1 MIESV
6 VHSGGCTRRVEKGTM
21 QYFKRKLDDK
31 NRLTI
36 PAELRSQFASGV
48 VITPGFEKYLHLYPR
63 NLWESEVRKALAGDW
78 LEAGS
83 RPAIIN
89 QELADLADQLL
100 EGMVEATLDAKQGR
114 VTIESDLLG
123 YAGISSGGEVAATLM
138 PGGYWRLKV
147 PKR

>member
-1 MIESV
+1 
-6 VHSGGCTRRVEKGTM
+6 M

-36 PAELRSQFASGV
+36 PAELRSEFAQGV
-48 VITPGFEKYLHLYPR
+48 IITPGFERYLHLYPQ
-63 NLWESEVRKALAGDW
+63 NLWEGEVTKALAGEW
-78 LEAGS
+78 LGEGTK
-83 RPAIIN
+83 PAILN

-100 EGMVEATLDAKQGR
+100 EGMVEAKLDAKQGR
-114 VTIESDLLG
+114 ITIDTDLLS
-123 YAGISSGGEVAATLM
+123 YAGLPSGGEIAATRM

>member
-1 MIESV
+1 
-6 VHSGGCTRRVEKGTM
+6 M

-36 PAELRSQFASGV
+36 PAELRSEFAEGV
-48 VITPGFEKYLHLYPR
+48 IITPGFERYLHLYPKTV
-63 NLWESEVRKALAGDW
+63 WAGEVQKALAGDW
-78 LEAGS
+78 LGDGTK
-83 RPAIIN
+83 PAVIN

-114 VTIESDLLG
+114 VTIDNDLMG
-123 YAGISSGGEVAATLM
+123 YAGLPSGGEVAATKM

>member
-1 MIESV
+1 
-6 VHSGGCTRRVEKGTM
+6 M

-36 PAELRSQFASGV
+36 PVELRPEFAEGV
-48 VITPGFEKYLHLYPR
+48 IITPGFESYLHLYPKK
-63 NLWESEVRKALAGDW
+63 LWETEMQPALAGTW
-78 LEAGS
+78 LGGGTK
-83 RPAIIN
+83 PAIIN

-114 VTIESDLLG
+114 ITLELALLE
-123 YAGISSGGEVAATLM
+123 YANLPSGGEVAATKM
-138 PGGYWRLKV
+138 PGGYWRLKR

>member
-1 MIESV
+1 
-6 VHSGGCTRRVEKGTM
+6 M

-36 PAELRSQFASGV
+36 PAELRSEFAEGII
-48 VITPGFEKYLHLYPR
+48 ITPGFEKYLHLYPKTV
-63 NLWESEVRKALAGDW
+63 WDSEVQTALAGNW
-78 LEAGS
+78 LGDGAK
-83 RPAIIN
+83 PAVIN

-114 VTIESDLLG
+114 ITIESDLMA
-123 YAGISSGGEVAATLM
+123 YAGISSAGEVAATKM